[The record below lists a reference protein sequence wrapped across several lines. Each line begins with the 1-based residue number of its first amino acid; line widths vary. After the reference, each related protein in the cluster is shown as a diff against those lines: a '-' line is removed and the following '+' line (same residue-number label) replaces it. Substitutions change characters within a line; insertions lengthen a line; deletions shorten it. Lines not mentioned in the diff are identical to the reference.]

1 MNEQDRKVAG
11 DEEFAAKTK
20 ALVDESVESRDARR
34 LSELNQARH
43 RALEELK
50 RGATRAPWIR
60 MLPAGGV
67 AAVALVAALL
77 VLGPDEAGVE
87 IPAAPPSTAETD
99 FELLLNE
106 DSLEML
112 EDLEFYSWLTLDE
125 LEDINENG
133 LEG

>member
-1 MNEQDRKVAG
+1 MNERYRSTAG
-11 DEEFAAKTK
+11 DDEFAAKTK
-20 ALVDESVESRDARR
+20 ALFDESVESLDARR

-43 RALEELK
+43 RALEELE
-50 RGATRAPWIR
+50 RGRTGMPWATV
-60 MLPAGGV
+60 LPAAGV
-67 AAVALVAALL
+67 AAAVALAALL
-77 VLGPDEAGVE
+77 MIGPDETAIE
-87 IPAAPPSTAETD
+87 IPVAPAATAETD

-125 LEDINENG
+125 LGTTNENG